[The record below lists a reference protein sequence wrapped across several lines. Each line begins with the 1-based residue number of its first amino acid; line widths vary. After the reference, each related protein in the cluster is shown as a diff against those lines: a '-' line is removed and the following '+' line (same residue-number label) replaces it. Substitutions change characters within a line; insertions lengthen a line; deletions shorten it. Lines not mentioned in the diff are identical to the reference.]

1 MIMATENRTY
11 FRRTDAFKVEYT
23 TNIKENTFKLP
34 LNKQVPEMK

>member
-23 TNIKENTFKLP
+23 NIKENTFKLP
-34 LNKQVPEMK
+34 LNK